1 MSDSVKVGC
10 SYAFLAGANAVARG
24 LFLPVKYF
32 FIGAIPEFIRRRD
45 LSLLGTREKLGS
57 LKCPLL
63 SKKER
68 NFSLKSLSE
77 VHCIVKIL
85 HIKITS

>member
-1 MSDSVKVGC
+1 VQT
-10 SYAFLAGANAVARG
+10 
-24 LFLPVKYF
+24 LFFGGVSSPVKYF

-57 LKCPLL
+57 LICPWL

-68 NFSLKSLSE
+68 NFSLKSFSE
-77 VHCIVKIL
+77 VHFIIFPPKLKRLYSYIL
-85 HIKITS
+85 VL